1 MTDASEVDVSHAA
14 AGPSPQ
20 SRSLSIDAGRL
31 WAGGVACAVVAA
43 LAVVVAYLI
52 IDRILDIRIVEPP
65 SFGLGWSVLA
75 RWIGWAVVAS
85 LAATA
90 LIHLLALTTP
100 RPRAFFGWIVTL
112 ATVAAAAW
120 AFTTSADM
128 NSKVA
133 SAAIVV
139 VLGIIIGSLVMATA
153 ARTIRPA
160 QPGTDPMA

>member
-1 MTDASEVDVSHAA
+1 MSHAT

-20 SRSLSIDAGRL
+20 SRSLSVDAGRL

-43 LAVVVAYLI
+43 LAVVVAYLVV
-52 IDRILDIRIVEPP
+52 DRILDIKIVPPP
-65 SFGLGWSVLA
+65 SLGLDWSVLA
-75 RWIGWAVVAS
+75 RWVGAAVVAS

-112 ATVAAAAW
+112 ATVAAGAW
-120 AFTTSADM
+120 AFTADADL

-133 SAAIVV
+133 SAAIVAV
-139 VLGIIIGSLVMATA
+139 IGIIIGSLVIATA
-153 ARTIRPA
+153 ARTIRTS
-160 QPGTDPMA
+160 QPGIDPMA